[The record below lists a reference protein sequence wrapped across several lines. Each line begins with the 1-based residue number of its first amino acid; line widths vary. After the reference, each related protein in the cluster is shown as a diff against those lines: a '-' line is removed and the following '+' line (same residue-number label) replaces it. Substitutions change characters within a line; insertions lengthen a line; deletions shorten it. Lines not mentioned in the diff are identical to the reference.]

1 MNEFIARHRDK
12 ITGTLSG
19 FDRLVLRGT
28 LRALT
33 YPDAMRRYLYAN
45 DVLLKDFGAHV
56 KQVSGKLK
64 EASERN
70 ARQLGRPVEYLT
82 SSKVS
87 KEDIARKIVDK
98 DGVVDGLVCVLSCVE
113 PCQTFEIYG
122 NREAKKLEL
131 IGRQRKCVF
140 IYHYWIDPKFGFM
153 NARIQTWFPF
163 SIQICLNGREWLAR
177 QMDGKGIKYAAADNC
192 FPWIEDWAKAQR
204 LMDQQ
209 RRTEWPKVLN
219 PIARQLNPVHGEIF
233 ARYPVSYYWSVYQ
246 SEWAIDVVF
255 RKAAELQRL
264 YPRLVHHGITTFGS
278 TDVMRYLGKRT
289 CLNGQVPANFRGQVM
304 SNLKEREE
312 GIRIKHFV
320 NGNSVK
326 LYDKAF
332 TAAGSVLRAET
343 TIQNVRDFRVYRAK
357 EGDPDGPN
365 SWRVMRRGVADIHR
379 REEVSEK
386 ATKRYLNGYS
396 TVDDDTILEEVITRL
411 QKHTTWDGHRVRA
424 LRPFADDRPLL
435 AAVSRGEFTINGFRN
450 RDLQVLLF
458 SSAAKTPRETRR
470 RSAWITRQLRLLRAH
485 GLIKKIAGTHRY
497 QLTAAGRKANVAIL
511 TALRCTV
518 AQLTK
523 LAA

>member
-1 MNEFIARHRDK
+1 MDEFIARHRDK

-19 FDRLVLRGT
+19 FDRVVLRGT
-28 LRALT
+28 LRALS
-33 YPDAMRRYLYAN
+33 YPDAMRHYLSAN

-56 KQVSGKLK
+56 KHVSGKLK
-64 EASERN
+64 EASERE
-70 ARQLGRPVEYLT
+70 ALRLGRPVEYLT
-82 SSKVS
+82 SSQVS
-87 KEDIARKIVDK
+87 KEEIARKIVDK
-98 DGVVDGLVCVLSCVE
+98 DGVRDGLVCVLSCVE
-113 PCQTFEIYG
+113 PCQTFDIHR

-131 IGRQRKCVF
+131 VGRQRKCVF
-140 IYHYWIDPKFGFM
+140 VYHYWIDPKFGFM
-153 NARIQTWFPF
+153 SARIQSWFPF
-163 SIQICLNGREWLAR
+163 SIQVCLNGREWLAR
-177 QMDGKGIKYAAADNC
+177 QMDRKGIKYAGADNC
-192 FPWIEDWAKAQR
+192 FPWIEDWTKAQR

-209 RRTEWPKVLN
+209 RRTEWPKALN
-219 PIARQLNPVHGEIF
+219 PIARQLNPVHDQIF
-233 ARYPVSYYWSVYQ
+233 ARYPVSYYWSAYQ
-246 SEWAIDVVF
+246 SEWAIDVIF
-255 RKAAELQRL
+255 REPAELRRL

-289 CLNGQVPANFRGQVM
+289 CLNGQVPANFHGEVM
-304 SNLKEREE
+304 SNVKEREE

-332 TAAGSVLRAET
+332 TSAGSVLRAET
-343 TIQNVRDFRVYRAK
+343 TIQNVSDFRVYRPK
-357 EGDPDGPN
+357 EGDPDGPK

-386 ATKRYLNGYS
+386 ATERYLNSYA
-396 TVDDDTILEEVITRL
+396 TVDDDAILEELITRL
-411 QKHTTWDGHRVRA
+411 QKHTTWGAHRVRA

-435 AAVSRGEFTINGFRN
+435 AAVSRGEFTVNGFRN
-450 RDLQVLLF
+450 RDLQALLF
-458 SSAAKTPRETRR
+458 SSAAKTPREARR

-497 QLTAAGRKANVAIL
+497 QLTTAGHNVNVAVL

-518 AQLTK
+518 AQLTQ

>member
-1 MNEFIARHRDK
+1 MDEFIARHRDK

-33 YPDAMRRYLYAN
+33 YPDAMRHYLYVN

-56 KQVSGKLK
+56 KQVSQKLK
-64 EASERN
+64 EASERR

-82 SSKVS
+82 SSQVS

-98 DGVVDGLVCVLSCVE
+98 DGVGEGLVCVLSCVE
-113 PCQTFEIYG
+113 PCQTFDIYR

-131 IGRQRKCVF
+131 IRRQRKCVF
-140 IYHYWIDPKFGFM
+140 VYHYWIDPKFGFM
-153 NARIQTWFPF
+153 SARIQTWFPF

-209 RRTEWPKVLN
+209 RRTQWPKVLN

-233 ARYPVSYYWSVYQ
+233 ARYPMSYYWSAYQ

-264 YPRLVHHGITTFGS
+264 YPRLVHHGMTTFGS

-289 CLNGQVPANFRGQVM
+289 RLNGQLPANFHGEVM

-332 TAAGSVLRAET
+332 TPAGSVLRAET
-343 TIQNVRDFRVYRAK
+343 TIQNVKDFRVYRAK
-357 EGDPDGPN
+357 EGDPEGPK
-365 SWRVMRRGVADIHR
+365 SFRVMRRGIADIHR

-386 ATKRYLNGYS
+386 AAKRYLDGFAD
-396 TVDDDTILEEVITRL
+396 VDDDTILEELIARL
-411 QKHTTWDGHRVRA
+411 QKHATWGGHRVRA

-435 AAVSRGEFTINGFRN
+435 AAVTRGEFTVNGFRN
-450 RDLQVLLF
+450 RDLQALFF
-458 SSAAKTPRETRR
+458 SSAAKTPREARR

-511 TALRCTV
+511 TALRSTV
-518 AQLTK
+518 AQLTQ